1 MGYIWQNEQYL
12 GILARMAIPEK
23 IGRYEIKGELGRGG
37 FATVYRGYDP
47 RFERE
52 VAIKFLPPELIHS
65 DPQFRLRF
73 EREAKIIAQ
82 LEHPAIVPVYDV
94 GEENNQPYFV
104 MRYMNGGS
112 LSERIKARTF
122 SIEETV
128 KIIEQLAPGLDEAHS
143 KGIVHRDLKPANIL
157 FTNKNVPLISDF
169 GIAKFSQGETTGNM
183 TGSAII
189 GTPAYMAPEQA
200 SGDVVDGRADIY
212 ALGVILY
219 EMVTGKQPYQADTPL
234 GLAIKHVTEPVP
246 RILEANP
253 NLPPWM
259 EKVISTAMAKN
270 KDDRF
275 ASAVELV
282 ETIKAFLRGE
292 NPDIHSNSTAKI
304 SPFNKTA
311 TVKKQKSSNE
321 QKRRT
326 PVFAILAGLVVLGI
340 IGAGYLLLSG
350 GRYQIVFDSPT
361 ATVISGP
368 ATDTPQPIVIQWTAT
383 PLAAPV
389 EATATTSSS
398 TGLPVIGGADK
409 IAFVRE
415 NDLWTMNV
423 DGSDRKQHTNDGL
436 PKFNLQWLPDGKTIL
451 YMTGKTVKTVNIE
464 TEVEEVIINY
474 ISAEYFEGFSV
485 SPDGKKVAISAN
497 RELFIVP
504 YDLLKL
510 RFATRRSAL
519 LEMGGCLFNQIPIKD
534 IQWSDDGT
542 RLAMEYIANSS
553 GVFVDAIRV
562 VDVQN
567 CEAISTSN
575 LDDFPPG
582 RFQFAG
588 EITNFDWDGDLL
600 FFLNSNIRNNGFGDM
615 VLYNSFT
622 HKAEPA
628 APYEGNC
635 CYRDASFSPDG
646 SYVVFAFQDIRLGS
660 TSPTNLYLIAADTT
674 SVPRK
679 LEPLPL
685 PDNFFSNRSDAP
697 QPIMR
702 PVQP

>member
-1 MGYIWQNEQYL
+1 
-12 GILARMAIPEK
+12 MATPEK

-65 DPQFRLRF
+65 DPQFRMRF

-112 LSERIKARTF
+112 LSERIKAKQNF
-122 SIEETV
+122 SIEEAV
-128 KIIEQLAPGLDEAHS
+128 KIIEQIAPGLDEAHS

-157 FTNKNVPLISDF
+157 FTNKGVPLISDF
-169 GIAKFSQGETTGNM
+169 GIAKFSQGEASGNM

-200 SGDVVDGRADIY
+200 SGDPIDGRADIY

-219 EMVTGKQPYQADTPL
+219 EMVSGKQPYQADTPL
-234 GLAIKHVTEPVP
+234 GLAIKHITEPVP

-253 NLPPWM
+253 NLPTWM

-270 KDDRF
+270 RDDRF
-275 ASAVELV
+275 STAVELV
-282 ETIKAFLRGE
+282 ETVKAFLRGE
-292 NPDIHSNSTAKI
+292 KPPERISNVTTKI
-304 SPFNKTA
+304 SPFNKTT
-311 TVKKQKSSNE
+311 TVKKQRTE
-321 QKRRT
+321 EVAQRRS
-326 PVFAILAGLVVLGI
+326 PALAILIGLFVVVGL
-340 IGAGYLLLSG
+340 IGGGAYFMGDELLSL
-350 GRYQIVFDSPT
+350 ISVAPPST
-361 ATVISGP
+361 ATSSGP
-368 ATDTPQPIVIQWTAT
+368 ATDTPTPIIIQWTAT
-383 PLAAPV
+383 PIPP
-389 EATATTSSS
+389 EATATATPGSS

-409 IAFVRE
+409 IAFLRE
-415 NDLWTMNV
+415 NDIWVMNV
-423 DGSDRKQHTNDGL
+423 DGSDRKQYTNDNL
-436 PKFNLQWLPDGKTIL
+436 PKFNLQWLPDGKTLL
-451 YMTGKTVKTVNIE
+451 YMSGKTVKTVNIE
-464 TEVEEVIINY
+464 TEVQEVIINY

-485 SPDGKKVAISAN
+485 SPDGKKVAISVN

-504 YDLLKL
+504 YDLIKL

-519 LEMGGCLFNQIPIKD
+519 LEMNGCLFNKIPVKD

-542 RLAMEYIANSS
+542 RLAIEYIAN
-553 GVFVDAIRV
+553 VNQVHVDAIRI

-567 CEAISTSN
+567 CETMSDSIS
-575 LDDFPPG
+575 DEFPTG
-582 RFQFAG
+582 RFQFAD
-588 EITNFDWDGDLL
+588 EIVNFDWDGDLL
-600 FFLNSNIRNNGFGDM
+600 FFLNSNIRNNGFGDL
-615 VLYNSFT
+615 VFYSAYT
-622 HKAEPA
+622 HKADPA

-635 CYRDASFSPDG
+635 CYRDASFSPD
-646 SYVVFAFQDIRLGS
+646 SSHVIFAFQDIRLGS
-660 TSPTNLYLIAADTT
+660 IGPIDLYLIPSDSVTT
-674 SVPRK
+674 PRE

-685 PDNFFSNRSDAP
+685 PDGFFTERDEAP
-697 QPIMR
+697 HPILR

>member
-1 MGYIWQNEQYL
+1 MS
-12 GILARMAIPEK
+12 IPEK

-65 DPQFRLRF
+65 DPQFRMRF

-122 SIEETV
+122 PIEEAV
-128 KIIEQLAPGLDEAHS
+128 KILEQIAPGLDEAHS

-157 FTNKNVPLISDF
+157 FTNKHVPLISDF
-169 GIAKFSQGETTGNM
+169 GIAKFSQGEASGNM
-183 TGSAII
+183 TGSSII

-200 SGDVVDGRADIY
+200 SGDGIDGRADIY

-219 EMVTGKQPYQADTPL
+219 EMVTGKQPYKADTPL
-234 GLAIKHVTEPVP
+234 GLAIKHITEPVP
-246 RILEANP
+246 HILEANP
-253 NLPPWM
+253 NLPTWM

-270 KDDRF
+270 PDERF
-275 ASAVELV
+275 STAVELV

-292 NPDIHSNSTAKI
+292 KPPERSVNATAKI

-311 TVKKQKSSNE
+311 TVKRQKE
-321 QKRRT
+321 AAETKRRSPAFT
-326 PVFAILAGLVVLGI
+326 ILIALVL
-340 IGAGYLLLSG
+340 IGAVGAGIFFMG
-350 GRYQIVFDSPT
+350 GDMLTSLFETPT
-361 ATVISGP
+361 SAAVTSGP
-368 ATDTPQPIVIQWTAT
+368 PSVTVEPIVIQWTAT
-383 PLAAPV
+383 SISSTPTV
-389 EATATTSSS
+389 EATKVSGA
-398 TGLPVIGGADK
+398 GLPIVGGADK
-409 IAFVRE
+409 IAFLRE
-415 NDLWTMNV
+415 NDIWVMNV
-423 DGSDRKQHTNDGL
+423 DGSGRKQFTNDGL
-436 PKFNLQWLPDGKTIL
+436 PKFNLQWLPGGKNIL

-474 ISAEYFEGFSV
+474 TSAQYFEGFSV
-485 SPDGKKVAISAN
+485 SPDGKKVAISVN
-497 RELFIVP
+497 RELFIVA

-519 LEMGGCLFNQIPIKD
+519 LEMDGCLYNEIAIKD
-534 IQWSDDGT
+534 IQWSDDGA
-542 RLAMEYIANSS
+542 RLAIEYIANVD
-553 GVFVDAIRV
+553 GIQADAIRI
-562 VDVQN
+562 VDAQN
-567 CEAISTSN
+567 CENIANSIS
-575 LDDFPPG
+575 DDFPPG
-582 RFQFAG
+582 RFQFTN
-588 EITNFDWDGDLL
+588 EIVNFDWDGDLL
-600 FFLNSNIRNNGFGDM
+600 FFLNSNIRNNGYGDLS
-615 VLYNSFT
+615 LYSAFT
-622 HKAEPA
+622 HKAESA

-635 CYRDASFSPDG
+635 CYRDASFSPDS

-660 TSPTNLYLIAADTT
+660 TSPINLYLIPTDST
-674 SVPRK
+674 SVQRK

-685 PDNFFSNRSDAP
+685 PDEFFTARDEAP
-697 QPIMR
+697 HPILRPAQP
-702 PVQP
+702 